1 MTRSPASSRLARAA
15 LLAVTSAAL
24 SVAAHGAGGGDVTE
38 FAPALPL
45 TVLVAFAGTALAE
58 RGRRPWTIL
67 ATLGVA
73 QVGQHALLN
82 LGHHVADGPG
92 LGFSPVAMT
101 AAHVVAAL
109 LTGLLLA
116 RADSALATLATA
128 VSRLVPVRCAF
139 VPTAHRT
146 SLPPTPTGPDTFTA
160 VLLRRVNGRRGPPVL
175 LITRVSQHTLW

>member
-1 MTRSPASSRLARAA
+1 MTSRPAPTRLARAV

-24 SVAAHGAGGGDVTE
+24 SVTAHGAAGGSVTE

-45 TVLVAFAGTALAE
+45 TLLVAFAGTALAE

-82 LGHHVADGPG
+82 LGHHAADGPG
-92 LGFSPVAMT
+92 LGFSPTAMT
-101 AAHVVAAL
+101 AAHAFAAL

-116 RADSALATLATA
+116 RADAALHALVGVVT
-128 VSRLVPVRCAF
+128 RLLPPPHTPVAPAGALWAPTPS
-139 VPTAHRT
+139 PTAN
-146 SLPPTPTGPDTFTA
+146 
-160 VLLRRVNGRRGPPVL
+160 VLVDVVLRRVHGRRGPPG
-175 LITRVSQHTLW
+175 S

>member
-1 MTRSPASSRLARAA
+1 MTRRPAPTRLARAV

-24 SVAAHGAGGGDVTE
+24 SVAAHGAAGGDVTE

-45 TVLVAFAGTALAE
+45 TVLVAFGGAATAE

-67 ATLGVA
+67 GTLGVA
-73 QVGQHALLN
+73 QLGQHALLN
-82 LGHHVADGPG
+82 LGNHVAEGPG

-116 RADSALATLATA
+116 RADSALAALATA
-128 VSRLVPVRCAF
+128 VSRLVPVLCAF
-139 VPTAHRT
+139 VPTAHRAGP
-146 SLPPTPTGPDTFTA
+146 LPAPTGFDTLTA
-160 VLLRRVNGRRGPPVL
+160 VLLRRVNGRRGPPAV
-175 LITRVSQHTLW
+175 LITRVS

>member
-1 MTRSPASSRLARAA
+1 MTTRPAPTRLARAV

-24 SVAAHGAGGGDVTE
+24 SVTAHGAAGGSVTE

-45 TVLVAFAGTALAE
+45 TLLVAFAGTALAE

-67 ATLGVA
+67 ATLGAA

-82 LGHHVADGPG
+82 LGHHAADGPG
-92 LGFSPVAMT
+92 LGFSPTAMT

-116 RADSALATLATA
+116 RADAALHAVAGAVARLLPPPLTPVASAGALWSPTPSAAPSAL
-128 VSRLVPVRCAF
+128 VGVVM
-139 VPTAHRT
+139 
-146 SLPPTPTGPDTFTA
+146 
-160 VLLRRVNGRRGPPVL
+160 RRVHGRRGPP
-175 LITRVSQHTLW
+175 RS

>member
-1 MTRSPASSRLARAA
+1 MTTRPAPTRFARAV

-24 SVAAHGAGGGDVTE
+24 SVAAHGAAGGAVTE

-45 TVLVAFAGTALAE
+45 TLLIAFAGTALAD
-58 RGRRPWTIL
+58 RGRRPWTTL

-82 LGHHVADGPG
+82 LGHHGVDGPG
-92 LGFSPVAMT
+92 LGFGPAAMT

-116 RADSALATLATA
+116 RADAALSALVTA
-128 VSRLVPVRCAF
+128 VFRLLPPLEPLAPVGAPVALVPA
-139 VPTAHRT
+139 PAAT
-146 SLPPTPTGPDTFTA
+146 TPVS
-160 VLLRRVNGRRGPPVL
+160 VLLRRVNGRRGPPG
-175 LITRVSQHTLW
+175 S

>member
-1 MTRSPASSRLARAA
+1 MTSRPAPTRLARAA

-24 SVAAHGAGGGDVTE
+24 SVAAHGAAGGSVTE

-67 ATLGVA
+67 ATLGLA

-82 LGHHVADGPG
+82 LGHHTADRPG
-92 LGFSPVAMT
+92 LGFGPTAMT

-116 RADSALATLATA
+116 RADAVLHALATA
-128 VSRLVPVRCAF
+128 VTRL
-139 VPTAHRT
+139 
-146 SLPPTPTGPDTFTA
+146 LPPPPAPLAAVGAWWAITPTSSPNTLVD
-160 VLLRRVNGRRGPPVL
+160 VLRRRVHGRRGPPG
-175 LITRVSQHTLW
+175 S

>member
-1 MTRSPASSRLARAA
+1 MTSRPAPSRLARTA

-24 SVAAHGAGGGDVTE
+24 SITAHGAVGGSVTE

-45 TVLVAFAGTALAE
+45 TLLVAFAGTAMAD
-58 RGRRPWTIL
+58 RGRRPWTVL

-82 LGHHVADGPG
+82 LGHHAADGPG
-92 LGFSPVAMT
+92 LGFSPTAMT

-116 RADSALATLATA
+116 RADAVLQALAGA
-128 VSRLVPVRCAF
+128 VTRLMPPPLVPV
-139 VPTAHRT
+139 VPAGALW
-146 SLPPTPTGPDTFTA
+146 SPTPSATA
-160 VLLRRVNGRRGPPVL
+160 NALVDVLLRRVHGRRGPP
-175 LITRVSQHTLW
+175 RS

>member
-1 MTRSPASSRLARAA
+1 MTSRPAPTRLARAA

-24 SVAAHGAGGGDVTE
+24 SVAAHGAAGGSITE

-45 TVLVAFAGTALAE
+45 TLLVAFAGTAVAE
-58 RGRRPWTIL
+58 RGRRPWTTL

-82 LGHHVADGPG
+82 LGHHTADGPG
-92 LGFSPVAMT
+92 LGFDPTAMT

-116 RADSALATLATA
+116 RADAALHALVGVVTRLAPPPLTPVTPVGALWVLTPAPSADT
-128 VSRLVPVRCAF
+128 PV
-139 VPTAHRT
+139 
-146 SLPPTPTGPDTFTA
+146 D
-160 VLLRRVNGRRGPPVL
+160 VLLRRVHGRRGPP
-175 LITRVSQHTLW
+175 RP